1 MDDEPRRPLPK
12 RNPVTH
18 QKHRQEVFWQI
29 TIPLLVGGIL
39 IVVPM
44 CLVVLAGITGTG
56 RLDKLAS
63 FSLIWLILIAMVLT
77 LFALIA
83 IAALG
88 YLITMMVKTIP
99 PYARQAQ
106 DTFTLIKLRVR
117 GVSDKTVEPFLRY
130 HSFSASLG
138 ALGRRIRRK

>member
-1 MDDEPRRPLPK
+1 MDNKPRKPLPE

-18 QKHRQEVFWQI
+18 QKHRHEVFQQI
-29 TIPLLVGGIL
+29 TIPLLIGGIL

-44 CLVVLAGITGTG
+44 CLVVLGTVSG
-56 RLDKLAS
+56 AASLDKLAS
-63 FSLIWLILIAMVLT
+63 ISLIWLILIAMVLA
-77 LFALIA
+77 LFSI
-83 IAALG
+83 IIVIALG

-106 DTFTLIKLRVR
+106 DAFTSIKVGVR
-117 GVSDKTVEPFLRY
+117 GLSDKAVEPFLRY
-130 HSFSASLG
+130 HGFSASLG